1 MIKMKK
7 LTKVLAVILAAV
19 FVFGCFAACSNSG
32 KSDTDSDLAYIQ
44 NKGKLVVGITDF
56 APMDYKDENGEWI
69 GFDADLGRKVAEKL
83 GVDIEFVEITWN
95 NKVFEINTKA
105 IDCAWNG
112 MTITDELKESLDITN
127 AYAQNQQ
134 VVVMKADKLADYKTV
149 EDLKKLQFAVE
160 DGSAG
165 KDAAEANEFKFTV
178 VNAQS
183 DALLEVKSGAVDAC
197 IIDSTMAA
205 AMTGEGT
212 DYADLA
218 AGIQLVDE
226 QYGIAFRQGSDMVA
240 KMNELFEEFKADGT
254 LKELAEKYNVQLA
267 D

>member
-1 MIKMKK
+1 MKK

-32 KSDTDSDLAYIQ
+32 KTDDTDSDLAYIQ
-44 NKGKLVVGITDF
+44 DKGKLVVGITDF
-56 APMDYKDENGEWI
+56 APMDYKDDKGDWI

-83 GVDIEFVEITWN
+83 GVDIEFREIDWD
-95 NKVFEINTKA
+95 NKFFEIDTKG

-112 MTITDELKESLDITN
+112 MTITDTVKLNSDVTK
-127 AYAQNQQ
+127 AYAKNQQ
-134 VVVMKADKLADYKTV
+134 VVVMKADKVADYKSV
-149 EDLKKLQFAVE
+149 DDLKDLNVAVE
-160 DGSAG
+160 NGSAG
-165 KDAAEANEFKFTV
+165 KDVAEANELKITV
-178 VNAQS
+178 VNKQA
-183 DALLEVKSGAVDAC
+183 DALFEVKSGAVDAC

-212 DYADLA
+212 DYSDLA
-218 AGIQLVDE
+218 SGLTLIDE
-226 QYGIAFRQGSDMVA
+226 EYGIAFRKGSDMVA

-254 LKELAEKYNVQLA
+254 LNELAEKYNVQLA